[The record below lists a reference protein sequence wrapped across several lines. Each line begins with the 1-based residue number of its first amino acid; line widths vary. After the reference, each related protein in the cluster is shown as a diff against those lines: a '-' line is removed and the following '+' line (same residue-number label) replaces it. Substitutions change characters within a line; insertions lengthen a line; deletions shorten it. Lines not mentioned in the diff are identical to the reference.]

1 MARRKLR
8 QSFLSGTMSE
18 FSSTKQIPKL
28 CYERNI
34 LFVLGPSGVGK
45 TRVARHIYGE
55 DTTLLRKED
64 LLDGIAL
71 RILLHRW
78 PRTLLEPQKLIV
90 ESPSFLDIRPTVQQ
104 SFVSLICERL
114 QKGKQTAILDAEDHS
129 PLGYV
134 LREIPYEER
143 MTILLRFPSGR
154 GRYRFLAHECKK
166 RHLSVF
172 YARQLSHYE
181 PWSYSAVLG
190 ELDRIQN
197 EKFRTVET
205 IGL

>member
-1 MARRKLR
+1 MPRRRVR

-18 FSSTKQIPKL
+18 FSGTKQVPKL

-55 DTTLLRKED
+55 DTVVLRKDD

-78 PRTLLEPQKLIV
+78 PKTLREPQKLII
-90 ESPSFLDIRPTVQQ
+90 ESPCFLQIRPTVQQ
-104 SFVSLICERL
+104 SFVSLISERL
-114 QKGKQTAILDAEDHS
+114 QNGKQTAILDAEDHS
-129 PLGYV
+129 PLGHV
-134 LREIPYEER
+134 LREIPYDKR

-166 RHLSVF
+166 RKLSVF
-172 YARQLSHYE
+172 HARQLSRFE
-181 PWSYSAVLG
+181 PWCYSKVLN
-190 ELDRIQN
+190 ELDRLQE
-197 EKFRTVET
+197 EKERVQS
-205 IGL
+205 